1 MQSQNT
7 RTELSELNDKS
18 LESLV
23 VQVIY
28 LFQDVTLYIPFV
40 ELKKK
45 KKEHLEKNLHHQN
58 NNLSTYFKFPIK
70 QM

>member
-45 KKEHLEKNLHHQN
+45 KGTFGK
-58 NNLSTYFKFPIK
+58 KFTSSE
-70 QM
+70 